1 MTTAQ
6 GSIPSSPPGILSP
19 QQLVGKQ
26 GHIHVA
32 PQTCHLSGTWGIPKG
47 NRQEDPKVTV
57 RRGKGVAFV
66 PVLGGRFVGWWAGG
80 VFFPQGN
87 VVTE

>member
-1 MTTAQ
+1 M
-6 GSIPSSPPGILSP
+6 SF
-19 QQLVGKQ
+19 VR
-26 GHIHVA
+26 
-32 PQTCHLSGTWGIPKG
+32 TWDIPKG

-66 PVLGGRFVGWWAGG
+66 PVLEGRFVGWWAGRG
-80 VFFPQGN
+80 FFPQGN